1 MKKFFS
7 LIICILSIAFLLIAP
22 AFIAGGIHKNVYTL
36 RAEKLANQYTGSLE
50 ILHIVSFKTG
60 GESGVSYLKSRAAE
74 FEKSN
79 PYVFITVTG
88 LTAEEAE
95 QRLAAGERPDIFS
108 FPMGF
113 PLEHLLAELKEPA
126 EATFLPTLS
135 EIGKKDG
142 SFLAYPYMMGFYTIT
157 INQEIYFSSG
167 ASLPI
172 GTGLPQANFNYL
184 VYQAEQN
191 WEEEDSKALSLCN
204 TYGLSPLKT
213 LDHFREEGE
222 NNFLIGGP
230 PADYAPDSAS
240 FAADGTDRFL
250 KGKAALLLSP
260 AADYEKLLLDQRA
273 NSLSLTALTFSDY
286 TDLVQL
292 VGVCQTQDSAK
303 QAMCQNFA
311 ASLLRRKAQKGLEN
325 LKMLPA
331 VQLEGVYEGQ
341 TLYLEEYERL
351 ATSAIIPKAFE

>member
-7 LIICILSIAFLLIAP
+7 LVVCILSIAFLLMAP

-36 RAEKLANQYTGSLE
+36 RAEKLANQYTGSLQ
-50 ILHIVSFKTG
+50 IWHIVSFKTG

-74 FEKSN
+74 FEKNN
-79 PYVFITVTG
+79 PYVFIDVVGMTPD
-88 LTAEEAE
+88 EAE
-95 QRLAAGERPDIFS
+95 QRLATGERPDIFS
-108 FPMGF
+108 FPLGF
-113 PLEHLLAELKEPA
+113 PLEHLLAELKEPE
-126 EATFLPTLS
+126 EALLPSLCET
-135 EIGKKDG
+135 GKKGDQ
-142 SFLAYPYMMGFYTIT
+142 FLAYPYMMGFYTIT
-157 INQEIYFSSG
+157 VNQEIYFSSG

-172 GTGLPQANFNYL
+172 GAGLPRANFNYL
-184 VYQAEQN
+184 VYHAEQN
-191 WEEEDSKALSLCN
+191 WKAEDAKALSLCN
-204 TYGLSPLKT
+204 TYALSPLKT
-213 LDHFREEGE
+213 LEHFREEGE

-230 PADYAPDSAS
+230 PADYAPDPAA

-250 KGKAALLLSP
+250 KGNAALLLAP
-260 AADYEKLLLDQRA
+260 ASDYEKLLLDQRA

-286 TDLVQL
+286 TDLVQF

-351 ATSAIIPKAFE
+351 ASSAVIPKAFE

>member
-7 LIICILSIAFLLIAP
+7 LVICILSIAFLLMAP
-22 AFIAGGIHKNVYTL
+22 AFIAGGIHKNVYTM

-50 ILHIVSFKTG
+50 IWHIVSFKTG
-60 GESGVSYLKSRAAE
+60 GESGVSNLKSRAAE
-74 FEKSN
+74 FEKNN
-79 PYVFITVTG
+79 PYVFITVVGMTP
-88 LTAEEAE
+88 EEAE

-108 FPMGF
+108 FPLGF
-113 PLEHLLAELKEPA
+113 PLEHLLSRLEEPE
-126 EATFLPTLS
+126 EALLPTLA
-135 EIGKKDG
+135 ETGKKGDH
-142 SFLAYPYMMGFYTIT
+142 FLAYPYMMGFYTIT
-157 INQEIYFSSG
+157 VNQEIYFSSG

-172 GTGLPQANFNYL
+172 GAGLPRANFNYL
-184 VYQAEQN
+184 IYHAEQN
-191 WEEEDSKALSLCN
+191 WKEEDAEILSLCN
-204 TYGLSPLKT
+204 TYGLAPLKT
-213 LDHFREEGE
+213 LEYFREEGE

-230 PADYAPDSAS
+230 PADYAPDPAS
-240 FAADGTDRFL
+240 FSTDGTDHFL
-250 KGKAALLLSP
+250 KGKAALLLAP

-273 NSLSLTALTFSDY
+273 NSLSLTTLTFSDY

-331 VQLEGVYEGQ
+331 VQLESVYEGQ